1 MSILR
6 SHRRGGGRP
15 LENAEAESK
24 SASLALLIALLRSRG
39 EMLGIAK
46 AWKFQSQKRGRQRA
60 RPAERG
66 DPLLERESRRRR
78 PSGVVGRRRMLPC
91 RSPSLRG
98 DYAALG
104 PSTAVRGRVSLAARA
119 KGRERVASCRKTYLV
134 LLFDERNE
142 LKKKEWDLLSRS
154 PGSKIVFFSS
164 TLCFPSQLDFP
175 CVPPRRRSL
184 FGFCLSLARAASHC
198 SVSPRLAPPL
208 APALEK
214 QSSPSLGTLFEKQE
228 RKQSPSSPA
237 A

>member
-46 AWKFQSQKRGRQRA
+46 AWKFRSQKRGRQRA

-91 RSPSLRG
+91 RPPSLRG

-142 LKKKEWDLLSRS
+142 LKKKKVGLAFAVARVQNRFFFPRLFASLHNSTFLVSRRGVARSLASFSLLRA
-154 PGSKIVFFSS
+154 
-164 TLCFPSQLDFP
+164 
-175 CVPPRRRSL
+175 RRRTVL
-184 FGFCLSLARAASHC
+184 
-198 SVSPRLAPPL
+198 
-208 APALEK
+208 
-214 QSSPSLGTLFEKQE
+214 
-228 RKQSPSSPA
+228 
-237 A
+237 

>member
-6 SHRRGGGRP
+6 SHRRGGDG
-15 LENAEAESK
+15 L
-24 SASLALLIALLRSRG
+24 SR
-39 EMLGIAK
+39 MRKQKAK
-46 AWKFQSQKRGRQRA
+46 APPSPFSSHCCDREGRCSGSQKHGNFRSQKRGRQRA

-175 CVPPRRRSL
+175 FVPPRRRSL